1 MVTIRQFQEGDY
13 PALKAIYQQ
22 GIDSGDATF
31 LAQAMDW
38 PEWNAAYLD
47 ICRLVAVEAD
57 RIAGWAALCKVSG
70 RCYYGGVAEVS
81 VYVANE
87 AQGRGVGH
95 ALLSALVSA
104 SERQGFWTLQ
114 AGIFPENKASLALHE
129 KNGFRAL
136 GVRERL
142 GRMNGCWRDVV
153 LMERRSK
160 VVGV

>member
-1 MVTIRQFQEGDY
+1 MVTIRQFQQGDY
-13 PALKAIYQQ
+13 PAVRAIHQQ

-38 PEWNAAYLD
+38 PEWDAAYLETG
-47 ICRLVAVEAD
+47 RLVAVEED
-57 RIAGWAALCKVSG
+57 RVVAWAAMTRVSG
-70 RCYYGGVAEVS
+70 LCYFGGIAEVS

-87 AQGRGVGH
+87 AQGRGIGH
-95 ALLSALVSA
+95 ALLSSLVSA
-104 SERQGFWTLQ
+104 SEQANFWTLQ

-129 KNGFRAL
+129 KNGFRVL
-136 GVRERL
+136 GVRERM
-142 GRMNGCWRDVV
+142 GRMRGRWRDVV